1 MSSSAKEE
9 FLAGMDYLSVITS
22 RIFLYPFLGRSKTKL
37 LCYYFICSLI
47 IFASFQQ
54 FVFLCVSKLN
64 SFLDI
69 VNIAPNIGVC
79 AMSVTKYIKVNSNKE
94 LYNLIFVHFRTDMWD
109 IVSEK
114 CQENVKIL
122 KRYQKIIHFITIWFV
137 YYVVPL
143 ILIVTSFPIL
153 IMYYDNMVLGKEL
166 EHRYPFEAWYPFDKV
181 KWYYAAYAWESFITG
196 LVVCIYTF
204 SDLINVSY
212 VAYICLELKLLGTHL
227 KELIGAEDIKQLK
240 SSQNA
245 TAIHYKIRQ
254 KLRGYIIKHNF
265 LANISSQL
273 DIIFGDIMLVNY
285 TFGSVFMCLTAFTF
299 TVTDELY
306 TTLRCFFFLISLVI
320 SMLNQCVIGQCVSDH
335 SEQLTQALYDSKW
348 TYGDRQTRQLVLM
361 LIMRMQK
368 PFQLTAKGYIAM
380 NLDTFTTICSTS
392 YQFFNLLRTMYDPK
406 AN

>member
-299 TVTDELY
+299 T
-306 TTLRCFFFLISLVI
+306 
-320 SMLNQCVIGQCVSDH
+320 

-380 NLDTFTTICSTS
+380 NLDTFTTVLLSLSLSVSVSEMAAYARDRGYHLLIFILYLCS
-392 YQFFNLLRTMYDPK
+392 
-406 AN
+406 